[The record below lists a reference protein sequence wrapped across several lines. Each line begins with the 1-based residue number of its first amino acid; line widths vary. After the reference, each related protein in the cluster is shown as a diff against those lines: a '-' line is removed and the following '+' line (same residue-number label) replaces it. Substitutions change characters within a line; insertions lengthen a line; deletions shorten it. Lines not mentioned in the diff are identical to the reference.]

1 MYKEFFGMANL
12 PFSRKVPPEEL
23 YASQAMEECLGRMKY
38 VSAEQRFAVVTSDPG
53 CGKSTLIRRLIH
65 ELPNEQYLCLYLS
78 DSKLTP
84 KWLYNGLI
92 LQIGGIQKFY
102 RGDAKLELQKEI
114 ELIRGLQ
121 NKNFLDQMVMD
132 IQHLELEVI
141 RARYKLSFFLRP
153 PYDEYLR
160 MEIFSSMGSRYGGDP
175 VYDQY
180 LSYCG

>member
-1 MYKEFFGMANL
+1 MI
-12 PFSRKVPPEEL
+12 
-23 YASQAMEECLGRMKY
+23 Q
-38 VSAEQRFAVVTSDPG
+38 
-53 CGKSTLIRRLIH
+53 
-65 ELPNEQYLCLYLS
+65 
-78 DSKLTP
+78 
-84 KWLYNGLI
+84 
-92 LQIGGIQKFY
+92 QIGGIQKFY

-121 NKNFLDQMVMD
+121 NKNLLDQMVMD

-180 LSYCG
+180 LSYCGLKEYDDAIDTPFHLKRKRRLAKGHDDYPDYYP